1 MLFSPCLGPGMIF
14 SYQEYVR
21 YGWIFIPSLYH
32 FSSMFIAFYI
42 HLLVDVDSYI
52 LCSSLKSRPMNIST
66 AAPPD
71 RSWEMGSP
79 ETILKHTTLMVR
91 KSGDHHLGFLNIFWT
106 INSGYSLIM
115 FKSQGEKNG
124 TMTSSSQTSTSANTT
139 KNPDKIFQWCS
150 LDDYWSHVIHW

>member
-42 HLLVDVDSYI
+42 HFIGRCWLLHTVFIPEIKADEHLNGCPSR
-52 LCSSLKSRPMNIST
+52 SLLRNGFPWNN
-66 AAPPD
+66 
-71 RSWEMGSP
+71 
-79 ETILKHTTLMVR
+79 LKHTTLMVR